1 MVMKKQYLCILLSVV
16 ILFPLTLSALDNDG
30 IDVTLRLYDKRIYYP
45 QTEVQILIEITNNRN
60 STYRFKAAQDRRF
73 NLDFQ
78 VTTLT
83 NEPIEHS
90 EQFIM
95 AVERNQQ
102 VYYRDI
108 DLEPGERYAFVEP
121 LKDYIALN
129 RPGAYVAQ
137 ALYYPDL
144 IKGSDRLRS
153 NRISFTVRP
162 SAGPDG
168 VQARI
173 DEVTG
178 EILRAR
184 PLPPDETVAYLIHA
198 RQKGEWN
205 KFFLYLDAESLMLQN
220 AETRRRF
227 DRSSEAERL
236 QMVDE
241 FRAALQARETGDEIV
256 LVPTSYEILET
267 RYTPRQGSVEVV
279 ERFSNPDFIEIK
291 QFTYYV
297 ERRDGIWTISSYDVR
312 NLGTE

>member
-45 QTEVQILIEITNNRN
+45 RTEVQILIEITNNRN

-73 NLDFQ
+73 NIDFQ

-129 RPGAYVAQ
+129 RPGAYVAR

-144 IKGSDRLRS
+144 IKGSEKLRS

-178 EILRAR
+178 EILKAR
-184 PLPPDETVAYLIHA
+184 PLPPDETVAYLIDA

-205 KFFLYLDAESLMLQN
+205 KFFLYLDVESLMLQN
-220 AETRRRF
+220 PETRRRF

-236 QMVDE
+236 QMIDE
-241 FRAALQARETGDEIV
+241 FRAALRARETGDEIV
-256 LVPTSYEILET
+256 LIPTSYEILET

-279 ERFSNPDFIEIK
+279 ERFSNPDFIEVK

-297 ERRDGIWTISSYDVR
+297 ERRDGVWRISSYDVR